1 MKQILEA
8 IQAKIDYNVH
18 LTEREKALYKLYAN
32 DEQLQAFL
40 KKETKWNS

>member
-18 LTEREKALYKLYAN
+18 LTEREKAIYKLYAS
-32 DEQLQAFL
+32 DEKVQAFL
-40 KKETKWNS
+40 KKELK